1 MEAARTP
8 RAAAAL
14 TGTNAMTAA
23 GHTSLTA
30 KYRPQT
36 FAAVVG
42 QGGTTRILSQAAAQ
56 RRIAPAYLFSGT
68 RGVGKTTVARIFAK
82 AINCL
87 HGPAPEPCNTCS
99 MCRQITAGTAVD
111 VVEIDGASN
120 TGVEH
125 VRRLKEDVGYAPL
138 EGQYKVIIVDE
149 AHMLSKAAFNALLK
163 TLEEPPAHATFILA
177 TTEPEKFPITIV
189 SRCQH
194 FVFQRVAQAD
204 LEAHLAEV
212 LGREG
217 VAFDPEAVRL
227 IARRGAGS
235 VRDAMSLLSQ
245 VLALGS
251 ERLSDADVRDVLGMV
266 GFSTFLDV
274 LQAVRD
280 RDLAAL
286 HALVRQLVDGGMDLG
301 FFLRELTSLW
311 RDVFLLSR
319 LGAAARALVE
329 TSEEEKSALAAVAT
343 GFSTAHAHAAW
354 QMSLETQ
361 RTVTHSPDPALA
373 LELHLVNLALVPE
386 LLPVERAPQGEGPQ
400 RPSPAPAPAPA
411 RSTPSASKSSTP
423 PAQNS
428 ALQAPLPPEAAA
440 APRDGKAT
448 PPAPQRAATS
458 APAVEPGSWP
468 GFVAYLQEQG
478 LAAQVCSVLHGEV
491 AEDTV
496 RIRVPSTF
504 VAARLQDFQ
513 TKKSLSTIARTYFGR
528 PMQVLVDSPPLSSRK
543 TKAELKE
550 MALNHP
556 QIQAIRERFQ
566 AKIIDVRPNTGG
578 MNRE

>member
-1 MEAARTP
+1 MTP
-8 RAAAAL
+8 
-14 TGTNAMTAA
+14 A
-23 GHTSLTA
+23 GHTNLTA

-36 FAAVVG
+36 FAAVAG
-42 QGGTTRILSQAAAQ
+42 QGAITRILSQAAAQ

-99 MCRQITAGTAVD
+99 MCRQITVGTAVD

-138 EGQYKVIIVDE
+138 EGRSKVIIIDE

-163 TLEEPPAHATFILA
+163 TLEEPPSHATFILA

-194 FVFQRVAQAD
+194 FVFQRLCQAE
-204 LEAHLAEV
+204 LEAHLAAV

-217 VAFDPEAVRL
+217 VGFDPEAVRL

-245 VLALGS
+245 VLALGT
-251 ERLSDADVRDVLGMV
+251 EKLATADVRDVLGMV
-266 GFSTFLDV
+266 DFSTFLDV
-274 LQAVRD
+274 AQAVRD
-280 RDLAAL
+280 RDLAAI
-286 HALVRQLVDGGMDLG
+286 HNLVARLADGGMDLG
-301 FFLRELTSLW
+301 FFLRELASLW

-319 LGAAARALVE
+319 LGSAATALVDMP
-329 TSEEEKSALAAVAT
+329 EEEKSALAAVAST
-343 GFSTAHAHAAW
+343 FSTAHAHAAW
-354 QMSLETQ
+354 QMSLEAQ
-361 RTVTHSPDPALA
+361 RTITQSPDPNLA

-386 LLPVERAPQGEGPQ
+386 LLPVERAPQESVQKGS
-400 RPSPAPAPAPA
+400 PSAPAQRA
-411 RSTPSASKSSTP
+411 SSTGPSSAPHP
-423 PAQNS
+423 PQKTS
-428 ALQAPLPPEAAA
+428 APGRVA
-440 APRDGKAT
+440 APIASSSV
-448 PPAPQRAATS
+448 PPAPHPESVSAAS
-458 APAVEPGSWP
+458 SPGSWP
-468 GFVAYLQEQG
+468 GFLAYLEGQG
-478 LAAQVCSVLHGEV
+478 LAPRICSVMQGEV
-491 AEDTV
+491 QGNVV
-496 RIRVPSTF
+496 RIRVPSAF
-504 VAARLQDFQ
+504 VAARIEEFQ
-513 TKKSLSTIARTYFGR
+513 TKKPLTTMARTYFGR
-528 PMQVLVDSPPLSSRK
+528 SMQVLVEALQPSSRK
-543 TKAELKE
+543 TNAELKE

-556 QIQAIRERFQ
+556 EIQALRKRFQ